1 MLSQALIDSTILLIV
16 LLNPFLLCIYLLDM
30 IQEMDLRTFSRTM
43 TSTGAVSSLI
53 YIGFAIAGDTLFT
66 LIFKVRYESFLMFGG
81 VVFLLVSIRL
91 VMSGSLALRGLR
103 GSAPSTSDGVALP
116 FMIGPGTISAC
127 IVAGSRL
134 PIPMACLAIVFSVIV
149 CIVSII
155 VLKWIHD
162 MIRKRH
168 EPLMERYMDMVGRIM
183 ALLTGTIAV
192 DMILSGLDRWMKTL
206 G

>member
-30 IQEMDLRTFSRTM
+30 IQEMDLKKFSGTM
-43 TSTGAVSSLI
+43 IYTGVISTLI
-53 YIGFAIAGDTLFT
+53 YIGFAIAGDTVFT

-91 VMSGSLALRGLR
+91 VMSGSLALRSLR
-103 GSAPSTSDGVALP
+103 GAAPSASDGVALP

-134 PIPMACLAIVFSVIV
+134 PIPQAMGAIVFAVVV
-149 CIVSII
+149 CVLSII

-162 MIRKRH
+162 FIRKRH
-168 EPLMERYMDMVGRIM
+168 EPLMERYLDTIGRIM

-192 DMILSGLDRWMKTL
+192 DMILSGLDRWLKTL
-206 G
+206 A